1 MPRSPNVGQNA
12 AAVLGCLSFFLIG
25 WSGLLIAS
33 LIRSVEHDFGQ
44 TDAGMGLFFLVNAA
58 AYGTGVL
65 GGTLLTQRFGRRPV
79 LAGGVGLAVVGLVAL
94 ATASVWPI
102 FLLGALPF
110 GIGCG
115 TLDGAGNGLILDL
128 FPGSRGRA
136 LNLLHFCFSAGA
148 LACPVIVG
156 RLVEAGIPWQALLVG
171 TAILAAPIGVLL
183 ARARMP
189 SGRHRQHDAR
199 AAPGMRLLFD
209 RTLLAL
215 GFAIGCYVAAE
226 VGVSNWLVR
235 FLAEAPLTLATTT
248 LTLYWAGLTVGR
260 LVAARIGDRFDHTAF
275 ACVASVATGILIVLA
290 VVAPSIELSIV
301 LFAAAGVASGPIF
314 PLIVAVGGERFPDRS
329 AAVGGYLAGAA
340 VVGGISYPPVMGL
353 LSVTVGLPAAM
364 VGTGVLALVAA
375 TVLRIVGGPPP
386 AQHERDR
393 AF

>member
-1 MPRSPNVGQNA
+1 MPRSTNVGQNA
-12 AAVLGCLSFFLIG
+12 AAVLGCLSFFLLG

-79 LAGGVGLAVVGLVAL
+79 LAGGVGLAVLGLVAL

-102 FLLGALPF
+102 FLLAALPF
-110 GIGCG
+110 GIGGG

-128 FPGSRGRA
+128 FPDSRGRA

-156 RLVEAGIPWQALLVG
+156 RAVEAGVPWQALLIG

-183 ARARMP
+183 ARAVMP
-189 SGRHRQHDAR
+189 SGRHGQQDAR
-199 AAPGMRLLFD
+199 AVPGGRLLFD

-215 GFAIGCYVAAE
+215 GIAIGCYVAAE

-275 ACVASVATGILIVLA
+275 ACVASVATGVLIVLA
-290 VVAPSIELSIV
+290 VVAPSIELSIA

-364 VGTGVLALVAA
+364 VGTGVLAMIAA
-375 TVLRIVGGPPP
+375 VVLRIVGEAPP
-386 AQHERDR
+386 APARG
-393 AF
+393 